1 MRLLDCISQFPQRDT
16 ATRCSVLKMEE
27 RGRRRLGWKKWRFPF
42 FSLLLLFALADSFLL
57 RGGARTR
64 FYMCELIIEQ
74 KPTLYYG
81 EKKKPRI
88 SPALSKCSVSHA
100 GIRFLSSNWT
110 LIVFQSPLPS
120 ITICMKN
127 TLCGGNDDQN
137 PGGDDRRSR
146 IMTP

>member
-1 MRLLDCISQFPQRDT
+1 ME
-16 ATRCSVLKMEE
+16 KMAVS
-27 RGRRRLGWKKWRFPF
+27 F
-42 FSLLLLFALADSFLL
+42 FFFLFLFALADSFLL

-74 KPTLYYG
+74 KPTVYYR
-81 EKKKPRI
+81 EKKKKRV

-100 GIRFLSSNWT
+100 GIRFLSSNWA
-110 LIVFQSPLPS
+110 LIVFQSQLPS
-120 ITICMKN
+120 IMICMKN
-127 TLCGGNDDQN
+127 TLCRGNDDQN